1 MKVEIREINT
11 KEDDYYLKLD
21 DEMFWMSDRAFNLLV
36 KGLKQGSADQ
46 EFRVGESRACNR

>member
-46 EFRVGESRACNR
+46 EFRVGESPCM